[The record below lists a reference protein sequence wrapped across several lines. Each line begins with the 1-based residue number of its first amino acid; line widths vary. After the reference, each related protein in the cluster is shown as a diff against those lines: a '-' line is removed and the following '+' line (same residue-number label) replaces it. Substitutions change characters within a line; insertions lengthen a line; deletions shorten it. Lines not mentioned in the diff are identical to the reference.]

1 MSEVRY
7 ELTPRGPSLTRGQLT
22 LTADTEAGTFA
33 LTDAS
38 GRTVL
43 SDAATTLALSD
54 GTAITSRGAGF
65 VADGPAPAE
74 DAHGR
79 GTSLQ
84 LHRKAAA
91 GDPEVTLTITIYKD
105 QPFAVLRSELANT
118 TSAELKI
125 AAFHVIDG
133 AHLDVGSPAA
143 SWRIY
148 REGWQNWTPALV
160 LPVSGEDI
168 QMSPPVI
175 GTLTRPPAQP
185 GRFLSEMMTAIADP
199 ASNAGL
205 VAGFVS
211 TADQFSQLWLD
222 REPQSLTAAS
232 HADGIAVPPGGRLA
246 SERLL
251 IEPATDALAAMQRYG
266 DALKAEMRAVPWPQP
281 VSGWCSWYYYYQGV
295 TEEDILANLEF
306 LRWHKRELPV
316 EYVQIDDGYQAGIG
330 DWLQTNDK
338 FPRGM
343 GWLAKQI
350 HGRGYKAG
358 LWLAPFMIGEKS
370 QLWADHPDWAVQYS
384 PGRPQIAMLNWGQRC
399 FAMDTSR
406 PDVLEWLGKLFRT
419 IFDEWRYDYVKIDFL
434 YAAAVDGIRH
444 DPAVTRAQA
453 YRRAIELIRSIAGE
467 RFILGCGQPIGPSI
481 GVFNGARISPDVA
494 PFWRPLSPPVEADN
508 GRDNMSNV
516 STLNALRNTLGRFWM
531 HDRLWLNDPDC
542 MMARNS
548 ETALTTDEVQTLAT
562 AIALSGGM
570 TLDSDPLPALPDGR
584 RQLLSMLLPVYG
596 RSAIPL
602 DLFQSD
608 MPRLFQLDCG
618 THTMLGV
625 FNWLDEPAD
634 VTAPLPKT
642 GTHVFEAWSQ
652 EYLGILRD
660 TVTFRLPAHGCKLLA
675 LRPAA
680 GHPQV
685 VGTSLHALQGTLE
698 IAAEEWDGKTLVLHL
713 RPVAKREGDLF
724 IAATQPPTADGAEVR
739 TAGPGLW
746 ATRVQ
751 VDTEQDLRITFTPA

>member
-1 MSEVRY
+1 MSEIRY
-7 ELTPRGPSLTRGQLT
+7 ELTPRGPSLGNGQLT
-22 LTADTEAGTFA
+22 LTADTEAGTFTQ
-33 LTDAS
+33 TDAS
-38 GRTVL
+38 GRTIL

-54 GTAITSRGAGF
+54 GSAITSLGTGF
-65 VADGPAPAE
+65 ITDAPAPVE

-84 LHRKAAA
+84 LHRKAAP
-91 GDPEVTLTITIYKD
+91 GDPEVMLTVTVYED
-105 QPFAVLRSELANT
+105 EPFAVLRSELVNT
-118 TSAELKI
+118 TSTELKI
-125 AAFHVIDG
+125 AAFHVMDNT
-133 AHLDVGSPAA
+133 HLNLGPPAA

-168 QMSPPVI
+168 QMAPPVI
-175 GTLTRPPAQP
+175 GTLTQPPAQT

-232 HADGIAVPPGGRLA
+232 HADGITVPPGGRLA

-251 IEPATDALAAMQRYG
+251 IEPTTDVLAAMQRYG
-266 DALKAEMRAVPWPQP
+266 DALKAEMGAIPWPKP

-295 TEEDILANLEF
+295 TEENILANLEF

-316 EYVQIDDGYQAGIG
+316 DYVQIDDGYQAGIG

-338 FPRGM
+338 FPRGI
-343 GWLAKQI
+343 GWLAQQI
-350 HGRGYKAG
+350 KDRGYKAG
-358 LWLAPFMIGEKS
+358 LWLAPFLIGEKS
-370 QLWADHPDWAVQYS
+370 HLWAEHPDWAVQYR
-384 PGRPQIAMLNWGQRC
+384 PGRPHIAMLNWGQRN

-406 PDVLEWLGKLFRT
+406 PDALEWLGKLFRT

-444 DPAVTRAQA
+444 NPSVTRAQA

-494 PFWRPLSPPVEADN
+494 PFWHPMSPPVEADN
-508 GRDNMSNV
+508 GRVDMSTV
-516 STLNALRNTLGRFWM
+516 STLNAIRNTLSRFWM

-548 ETALTTDEVQTLAT
+548 ETALTTDEVHTLAT
-562 AIALSGGM
+562 VVALSGGM
-570 TLDSDPLPALPDGR
+570 TLDSDPLPALLDAQ

-608 MPRLFQLDCG
+608 MPHQLQLDCG
-618 THTMLGV
+618 THTMLGI
-625 FNWLDEPAD
+625 FNWQDESAD
-634 VTAPLPKT
+634 VTVPLPNVD
-642 GTHVFEAWSQ
+642 THVFEARVQ
-652 EYLGILRD
+652 EYLGVLRD
-660 TVTFRLPAHGCKLLA
+660 TVTFRLPAHGCKLVA
-675 LRPAA
+675 LRSATS
-680 GHPQV
+680 HPQV
-685 VGTSLHALQGTLE
+685 VGTSLHALLGTME
-698 IAAEEWDGKTLVLHL
+698 IAAEEWDGKTLVIRL
-713 RPVAKREGDLF
+713 RPVARREGELF
-724 IAATQPPTADGAEVR
+724 IAATRAPIADGAEVR
-739 TAGPGLW
+739 TAGPGVW
-746 ATRVQ
+746 AMRVQ
-751 VDTEQDLRITFTPA
+751 VDTEQELRITFTPA